1 MKKQIACTLLL
12 ALTLLLGACGSAS
25 KPDPEPVLPVDD
37 PYKDFDQEPSAPP
50 TWRHGSSNN
59 VQMVLERV
67 QKESSE
73 LGKIWWLNDQAVDE
87 VSGEDMWACCTYRKG
102 AFQFD
107 FTPVKSE
114 EEIIELTGMSLQEL
128 ERHTDCWPWNPAGYT
143 AQNWEFCMTIQPING
158 DWPTPDHW
166 IPPKNLTYEEY
177 IKKAFVT
184 APGGSRTPEEM
195 VEDLGWTPNNP
206 QPTSE
211 YEMPQFS
218 PVKGREG
225 YEMAV
230 VHTKPDGAPLQ
241 VRLRWRNEEGFG
253 FWAQIPAHALDIFW
267 EHQDQ
272 WFVPVDLTAGKGS
285 ASAAGSVN

>member
-37 PYKDFDQEPSAPP
+37 PYKDFDQ
-50 TWRHGSSNN
+50 TLWHGSFYSGA
-59 VQMVLERV
+59 VLEHLRE
-67 QKESSE
+67 ESSE
-73 LGKIWWLNDQAVDE
+73 MGRIWWLNDQVVDAVSEEMMWTRCAYVKGVFQFEFYPSMPKEE
-87 VSGEDMWACCTYRKG
+87 VS
-102 AFQFD
+102 Q
-107 FTPVKSE
+107 
-114 EEIIELTGMSLQEL
+114 LTGISIREL
-128 ERHTDCWPWNPAGYT
+128 FRQTDRWPWEPKGYIS
-143 AQNWEFCMTIQPING
+143 QNWEFCVTIQPVNG

-166 IPPKNLTYEEY
+166 IPPENYTYEDF
-177 IKKAFVT
+177 ANQV
-184 APGGSRTPEEM
+184 GGKGSESVPT
-195 VEDLGWTPNNP
+195 EDIALADEFPPNTPNNP

-218 PVKGREG
+218 PVKGRRG

-241 VRLRWRNEEGFG
+241 VRLRWRNEEDFG
-253 FWAQIPAHALDIFW
+253 FWAQIPAYALDIFW

-272 WFVPVDLTAGKGS
+272 WFVPVDLTAGEGS